1 MPDSEMKILD
11 EAAGV
16 NFFSDRKPE
25 VWANFKS
32 TFGKS
37 MKSVNVTNRV
47 LQERLRDK
55 SEYEAKHDIRPLTT
69 KEIELILG
77 EQDNKN
83 DKIESHILAT
93 KSKTCKRSIP
103 AHEILGRAL
112 ATELGLSVSKTL
124 SKYSLYSL
132 KHITLVFPGDS
143 VCSAMLHSPN
153 IQIRNTLLL
162 GGVRKAEANLK
173 IITEQFPNASV

>member
-1 MPDSEMKILD
+1 M
-11 EAAGV
+11 
-16 NFFSDRKPE
+16 
-25 VWANFKS
+25 WANFKS

-83 DKIESHILAT
+83 DKFDHTFLL
-93 KSKTCKRSIP
+93 RSLRP
-103 AHEILGRAL
+103 AKGRSQL
-112 ATELGLSVSKTL
+112 MK
-124 SKYSLYSL
+124 
-132 KHITLVFPGDS
+132 F
-143 VCSAMLHSPN
+143 
-153 IQIRNTLLL
+153 
-162 GGVRKAEANLK
+162 
-173 IITEQFPNASV
+173 